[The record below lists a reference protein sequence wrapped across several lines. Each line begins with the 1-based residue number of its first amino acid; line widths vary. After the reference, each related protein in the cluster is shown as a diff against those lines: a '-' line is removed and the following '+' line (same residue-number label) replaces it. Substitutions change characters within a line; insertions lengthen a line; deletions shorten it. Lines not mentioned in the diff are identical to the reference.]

1 MEQNNMRYYDAL
13 KTTPEEAKKKIA
25 GGRLNGFTDINPSW
39 RYHKLTELFGPCG
52 IGWKFE
58 IIDQKIIPH
67 GEEAKA
73 FVQINLYIKDG
84 EKWSDPIPGLGGSS
98 FISKDRSGLY
108 CSDECFKMAQT
119 DALGT
124 ACKFLGMSED
134 VYWSEGYTKYTAP
147 QQAHSPV
154 IICEGCGQAIAGTI
168 KRDGTPWEPAEIA
181 SYSANRF
188 GKHLCPA
195 CQKEAVK
202 AEKAAA
208 KEQETF
214 EASLTNALAANGNA

>member
-13 KTTPEEAKKKIA
+13 KTTPEEAKKKIT

-147 QQAHSPV
+147 QNTTDPPAIPCMV
-154 IICEGCGQAIAGTI
+154 CGNAIAPIT
-168 KRDGTPWEPAEIA
+168 KRDGSIWQSAEIIA
-181 SYSANRF
+181 YSESRF
-188 GKHLCPA
+188 GRKLCPD
-195 CQKEAVK
+195 CQKKAIA
-202 AEKAAA
+202 AEKKIQQEQQAFDASLAAA
-208 KEQETF
+208 LPT
-214 EASLTNALAANGNA
+214 A